1 MVNYFEGQNDGEEV
15 IFIFRRH
22 PIVMRKGFYML
33 LIPFLIASLPMLFWP
48 DTINSLWVALA
59 GLGVGLLLFLHYWI
73 GWYFSIFIVTTERIR
88 QITQRGFFNRSVI
101 DIGISKIQN
110 ISYNVPGFTATL
122 LGFGNLVIQ
131 TYVGDLYLDKIHRPV
146 HIYESLQK
154 VIRRYGKE
162 EEILKNYEEATQ

>member
-1 MVNYFEGQNDGEEV
+1 MVSYFEGQNDGEEV
-15 IFIFRRH
+15 VFIFRRH
-22 PIVMRKGFYML
+22 PVVMRKGFYML
-33 LIPFLIASLPMLFWP
+33 LIPFLIASLPALIWP
-48 DTINSLWVALA
+48 DNMNNLWIALGGFA
-59 GLGVGLLLFLHYWI
+59 GGLLLFSYHWI
-73 GWYFSIFIVTTERIR
+73 GWYFSVFVVTNERIR

-146 HIYESLQK
+146 RIYENLQR
-154 VIRRYGKE
+154 VVRQYGNGEVSAKE
-162 EEILKNYEEATQ
+162 L